1 MQRMDVD
8 ALNNEGETPL
18 HLAIMMNAFPSA
30 RTLLH
35 LHADPNIIANNGNA
49 PLHYL
54 APGCIEDE
62 KWE

>member
-1 MQRMDVD
+1 MQRMDVNG
-8 ALNNEGETPL
+8 LNNEGETPL

-30 RTLLH
+30 HALLH
-35 LHADPNIIANNGNA
+35 LHADPNIIAKNGNA

-62 KWE
+62 K